1 MRYYREDRYHEL
13 AEGIIDAVAVLM
25 MQITPDMKT
34 KIITVL
40 SRGSSRIWT
49 TARAISQR
57 ATPRCSAT
65 PTHGP
70 SP

>member
-40 SRGSSRIWT
+40 QSWFFEDMY
-49 TARAISQR
+49 
-57 ATPRCSAT
+57 
-65 PTHGP
+65 HGP
-70 SP
+70 SD